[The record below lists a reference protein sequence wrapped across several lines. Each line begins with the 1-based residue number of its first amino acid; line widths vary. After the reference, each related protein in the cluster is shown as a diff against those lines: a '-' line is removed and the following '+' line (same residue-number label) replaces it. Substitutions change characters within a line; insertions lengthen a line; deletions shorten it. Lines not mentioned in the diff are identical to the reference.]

1 MKASRRSCVMI
12 KLIPSNQVQEY
23 LDSIHF
29 TFTDFE
35 KATLIWNNDF
45 ASKEEKKMALKEI
58 MDSTKDEVLKKQI
71 AERLDYEQKIYDD
84 FMDDESDEYVYSIEN
99 IPGFY
104 RCKCAKQ
111 IIEDCLKLPDNEFE
125 MATIFKYKFNPSSF
139 FDLNEED
146 MVARADFNEKK
157 EFCIYSKKYDEECK
171 KVYDWKRFEQHY
183 VYIPTCFQCGTI
195 LRNVRTNE
203 YTVIEED
210 DDYIRAFI
218 DRAKTRGWD
227 LHFYEVTLKGYIL
240 RDGMWYFSFINI
252 TEQEVAT
259 LPKERNALSS
269 ALEAMSDY
277 VWYRKKVESGKLRA
291 YPDRMVVKATKEYA
305 TSLGKQTDEIEGA
318 ATIEDLIVDTI

>member
-1 MKASRRSCVMI
+1 M
-12 KLIPSNQVQEY
+12 
-23 LDSIHF
+23 
-29 TFTDFE
+29 
-35 KATLIWNNDF
+35 
-45 ASKEEKKMALKEI
+45 
-58 MDSTKDEVLKKQI
+58 
-71 AERLDYEQKIYDD
+71 
-84 FMDDESDEYVYSIEN
+84 
-99 IPGFY
+99 
-104 RCKCAKQ
+104 
-111 IIEDCLKLPDNEFE
+111 
-125 MATIFKYKFNPSSF
+125 
-139 FDLNEED
+139 
-146 MVARADFNEKK
+146 
-157 EFCIYSKKYDEECK
+157 
-171 KVYDWKRFEQHY
+171 
-183 VYIPTCFQCGTI
+183 YIPTCFQCGTI

-277 VWYRKKVESGKLRA
+277 VWHRKKVESGKLRA

>member
-29 TFTDFE
+29 TFSDFE
-35 KATLIWNNDF
+35 KATLIWNNNL

-58 MDSTKDEVLKKQI
+58 MDLTKDEVLKKQI
-71 AERLDYEQKIYDD
+71 YERLDYEQKVYAD
-84 FMDDESDEYVYSIEN
+84 FMDNADDKYVYSIEN
-99 IPGFY
+99 IPGFVHF
-104 RCKCAKQ
+104 KKAKSA
-111 IIEDCLKLPDNEFE
+111 IEYYSKLSDAELE
-125 MATIFKYKFNPSSF
+125 EATIFKYDVR
-139 FDLNEED
+139 DLFHVDEED

-157 EFCIYSKKYDEECK
+157 ELCVYSKKYDEECK

-183 VYIPTCFQCGTI
+183 VHIPTCFQCGTI

-277 VWYRKKVESGKLRA
+277 VWHRKKVESGKLRA

>member
-1 MKASRRSCVMI
+1 MI

-29 TFTDFE
+29 TFSDFE
-35 KATLIWNNDF
+35 KATLIWNNNLV
-45 ASKEEKKMALKEI
+45 SKEEKKMALKEI
-58 MDSTKDEVLKKQI
+58 MDLTKDEVLKKQI
-71 AERLDYEQKIYDD
+71 YERLDYEQKVYAD
-84 FMDDESDEYVYSIEN
+84 FMDNADDKYVYSIEN
-99 IPGFY
+99 SLGFA
-104 RCKCAKQ
+104 RCKKAKDA
-111 IIEDCLKLPDNEFE
+111 IEYCLKLSDAELE
-125 MATIFKYKFNPSSF
+125 KVTIVKHEAK
-139 FDLNEED
+139 DLFHVDEED

-157 EFCIYSKKYDEECK
+157 ELCVYSKKYDEECK

-277 VWYRKKVESGKLRA
+277 VWHRKKVESGKLRA

>member
-29 TFTDFE
+29 TFSDFE
-35 KATLIWNNDF
+35 KATLIWNNNL
-45 ASKEEKKMALKEI
+45 ASKEEKKTALKEI
-58 MDSTKDEVLKKQI
+58 MDLTKDEVLKKQI
-71 AERLDYEQKIYDD
+71 YERLDYEQKVYVD
-84 FMDDESDEYVYSIEN
+84 FMDDADDEYVYSIEN
-99 IPGFY
+99 SLGFA
-104 RCKCAKQ
+104 RCKKVKDA
-111 IIEDCLKLPDNEFE
+111 IEYCLKLSDAELE
-125 MATIFKYKFNPSSF
+125 KVTIVKHEAK
-139 FDLNEED
+139 DLFHIDEED
-146 MVARADFNEKK
+146 IVARADFNEKK
-157 EFCIYSKKYDEECK
+157 ELCIYSKKYDK
-171 KVYDWKRFEQHY
+171 DWQIVDDWKRFEQHY

-277 VWYRKKVESGKLRA
+277 VWHRKKVESGKLRA

>member
-29 TFTDFE
+29 TFSDFE
-35 KATLIWNNDF
+35 KATLIWNNNL

-71 AERLDYEQKIYDD
+71 YERLDYEQKVYAD
-84 FMDDESDEYVYSIEN
+84 FMDNADDKYVYSIEN
-99 IPGFY
+99 IPGFA
-104 RCKCAKQ
+104 RCKKAKDA
-111 IIEDCLKLPDNEFE
+111 IEYCLKLSNAELE
-125 MATIFKYKFNPSSF
+125 KVTIVKYEAK
-139 FDLNEED
+139 DLFHIDEED

-157 EFCIYSKKYDEECK
+157 ELCVYSKKYDEECK

-277 VWYRKKVESGKLRA
+277 VWHRKKVESGKLRA

>member
-12 KLIPSNQVQEY
+12 KLIPSNEVQEY

-29 TFTDFE
+29 TFSDFE
-35 KATLIWNNDF
+35 KATLIWNNNLV
-45 ASKEEKKMALKEI
+45 SKEEKKMALKEI
-58 MDSTKDEVLKKQI
+58 MDLTKDEVLKKQI
-71 AERLDYEQKIYDD
+71 YERLDYEQKVYAD
-84 FMDDESDEYVYSIEN
+84 FMDNADDKYVYSIEN
-99 IPGFY
+99 SLGFA
-104 RCKCAKQ
+104 RCKKAKDA
-111 IIEDCLKLPDNEFE
+111 IEYCLKLSDAELE
-125 MATIFKYKFNPSSF
+125 KVTIVKHEAK
-139 FDLNEED
+139 DLFHVDEED

-157 EFCIYSKKYDEECK
+157 ELCVYSKKYDEECK

-277 VWYRKKVESGKLRA
+277 VWHRKKVESGKLRA

>member
-29 TFTDFE
+29 TFSDFE
-35 KATLIWNNDF
+35 KATLIWNNNL

-58 MDSTKDEVLKKQI
+58 MDLTKDEVLKKQI
-71 AERLDYEQKIYDD
+71 YERLDYEQKVYAD
-84 FMDDESDEYVYSIEN
+84 FMDNADDKYVYSIEN
-99 IPGFY
+99 SLGFA
-104 RCKCAKQ
+104 RCKKAKDA
-111 IIEDCLKLPDNEFE
+111 IEYCLKLSDAELE
-125 MATIFKYKFNPSSF
+125 KVTIVKHEAK
-139 FDLNEED
+139 DLFHIDEED
-146 MVARADFNEKK
+146 IVARADFNEKK
-157 EFCIYSKKYDEECK
+157 ELCIYSKKYDKDCRI
-171 KVYDWKRFEQHY
+171 VDDWKRFEQHY

-227 LHFYEVTLKGYIL
+227 LHFYEVTLKGCIL

-277 VWYRKKVESGKLRA
+277 VWHRKKVESGKLRA
-291 YPDRMVVKATKEYA
+291 HPDRMVVKATKEYA

>member
-1 MKASRRSCVMI
+1 MKASRRFCVMI
-12 KLIPSNQVQEY
+12 KLIPSDQVQEY

-45 ASKEEKKMALKEI
+45 ASKEEKKMDLKEI
-58 MDSTKDEVLKKQI
+58 MDSTKDEILKQQI
-71 AERLDYEQKIYDD
+71 HERLDYEQKIYDD
-84 FMDDESDEYVYSIEN
+84 FMGDESDEYVYSIEN

-104 RCKCAKQ
+104 RCKCAKK
-111 IIEDCLKLPDNEFE
+111 IIEDCLKLPDYEFE

-146 MVARADFNEKK
+146 MVARALFNEKK
-157 EFCIYSKKYDEECK
+157 ELCIYSKKYDEEWK
-171 KVYDWKRFEQHY
+171 KVCDWKRFEQHY

-218 DRAKTRGWD
+218 DRAKTKGWD
-227 LHFYEVTLKGYIL
+227 LHFYETMPKGYIL
-240 RDGMWYFSFINI
+240 RDGMWYYSFINI

-277 VWYRKKVESGKLRA
+277 VWHRKKVESGKLST

-305 TSLGKQTDEIEGA
+305 SFLGKQTDEIEGA

>member
-29 TFTDFE
+29 TFSDFE
-35 KATLIWNNDF
+35 KATLIWNNNL

-58 MDSTKDEVLKKQI
+58 MDLTKDEVLKKQI
-71 AERLDYEQKIYDD
+71 YERLDYEQKVYAD
-84 FMDDESDEYVYSIEN
+84 FMDNADDKYVYSIEN
-99 IPGFY
+99 SLGFA
-104 RCKCAKQ
+104 RCKKAKDA
-111 IIEDCLKLPDNEFE
+111 IEYCLKLSDAELE
-125 MATIFKYKFNPSSF
+125 KVTIVKHEAK
-139 FDLNEED
+139 DLFHIDEED
-146 MVARADFNEKK
+146 IVARADFNEKK
-157 EFCIYSKKYDEECK
+157 ELCIYSKKYDK
-171 KVYDWKRFEQHY
+171 DWQIVDDWKRFEQHY
-183 VYIPTCFQCGTI
+183 VYIPNEFERGAI

-203 YTVIEED
+203 YAVLEED
-210 DDYIRAFI
+210 NEEICAFI

-277 VWYRKKVESGKLRA
+277 VWHRKKVESGKLRA

>member
-1 MKASRRSCVMI
+1 MI
-12 KLIPSNQVQEY
+12 KLIPSDQVQEY

-45 ASKEEKKMALKEI
+45 ASKEEKKMDLKEI
-58 MDSTKDEVLKKQI
+58 MDSTKDEILKQQI
-71 AERLDYEQKIYDD
+71 HERLDYEQKIYDD

-104 RCKCAKQ
+104 RCKCAKK

-146 MVARADFNEKK
+146 MVARALFNEKK
-157 EFCIYSKKYDEECK
+157 ELCVYSKKYDEECK

-277 VWYRKKVESGKLRA
+277 VWHRKKVESGKLSA

-305 TSLGKQTDEIEGA
+305 SFLGKQTDEIEGA